1 MYLLIYNLGG
11 SGIHIVQCLQFLLLF
26 MRKKFPLMFIASLK
40 YSIASPHL
48 TQPEVLTSKIV
59 NQKSFQLSIIMI
71 SNTQV
76 STNCR
81 FAHKYNKTEVVL
93 IKEPLQVIYK
103 RRREA
108 FTKKHYCRLIMHV
121 LYVLLLLWLLPIK
134 AKKMIRFLYGISNY
148 FLAIE
153 VDPSSSSSLSL
164 WKYYVLLE
172 EGTIMPERTYYSSD
186 RVEQFLPKAN

>member
-1 MYLLIYNLGG
+1 MHLLIYNLGG

-26 MRKKFPLMFIASLK
+26 MRKKFLLMFIASLK

-59 NQKSFQLSIIMI
+59 NQKSFQLSIIMV

-81 FAHKYNKTEVVL
+81 FTHYNKIVL
-93 IKEPLQVIYK
+93 IKEPLQIIYK

-172 EGTIMPERTYYSSD
+172 GTIMPERTYYSSD

>member
-26 MRKKFPLMFIASLK
+26 MRKKFLLMFIASLK

-59 NQKSFQLSIIMI
+59 NQKSFQLSIIMV

-81 FAHKYNKTEVVL
+81 FAHTYNKTEVVL

-121 LYVLLLLWLLPIK
+121 LCSLASLALPIK

-153 VDPSSSSSLSL
+153 VDPSSSSLSL
-164 WKYYVLLE
+164 WKYYVLL

>member
-26 MRKKFPLMFIASLK
+26 MRKKFLLMFIASLK

-59 NQKSFQLSIIMI
+59 NQKSFQLSIIMV

-81 FAHKYNKTEVVL
+81 FAHYNKIVL

-164 WKYYVLLE
+164 WKYDVLL